1 MLIIAL
7 PQKAQTNGPN
17 IYNYWLSPNGLSIS
31 LSGQASAQLLPKN
44 AGEVVA
50 VIPWQLVSWHSV
62 KIPAATH
69 LNAEKITALL
79 HGLLEDQLLDDV
91 QSVHFILPIKM
102 RELIQA
108 GREVLVGACSKD
120 WLRQATQALQE
131 LGVNVQRIVCELSPL
146 ASADVSS
153 PFADPSQSERTTVD
167 GQTSTAVL
175 HVIGPASSAAAT
187 VLCTQEGVTRLPS
200 STSDWSA
207 FKALGSPSLT
217 LLCEPQWVQ
226 STSETLGREPK
237 LHSVSQRMLAA
248 AQSNWDGATGE
259 WAQSKSLRFWRGLH
273 RQYIAFAHHSQWS
286 LARSALTLLI
296 LVNILGLNAWSW
308 MQSSSVREREAAL
321 SRLLKE
327 TFPSIGLI
335 VDPSLQMQ
343 REMRRLRHSRGQSA
357 AGDLEAMLGAI
368 STHLPANY
376 KLQSFSYSANELRLN
391 AVSKDLISPQS
402 QIALEKLGYTVR
414 GENTTLGGQTVAV
427 LVMTFVDAASSK

>member
-17 IYNYWLSPNGLSIS
+17 TYNYWLSPNGLSIS
-31 LSGQASAQLLPKN
+31 MSGQSSAQLLPKN

-62 KIPAATH
+62 KIPAATN
-69 LNAEKITALL
+69 LNAEKVTALL
-79 HGLLEDQLLDDV
+79 SGLLEDELLDDV
-91 QSVHFILPIKM
+91 QSVHFILPNKV
-102 RELIQA
+102 REHIQS
-108 GREVLVGACSKD
+108 GREVVVGACSKD

-146 ASADVSS
+146 ASPEVATLALERSK
-153 PFADPSQSERTTVD
+153 SERAAED
-167 GQTSTAVL
+167 GQIPTAVL
-175 HVIGPASSAAAT
+175 HVIGPASSTAAA
-187 VLCTQEGVTRLPS
+187 VLCTQEGVTKLPA

-207 FKALGSPSLT
+207 FKALGSPSLAI
-217 LLCEPQWVQ
+217 LCEPQWVQ
-226 STSETLGREPK
+226 STTETLGREPK
-237 LHSVSQRMLAA
+237 LHSVSQRMLEA
-248 AQSNWDGATGE
+248 AQSDWDGATGE

-273 RQYIAFAHHSQWS
+273 RIYIAFAHHRQWS
-286 LARSALTLLI
+286 LARNALVLLVLI
-296 LVNILGLNAWSW
+296 NLLGLNVWGW

-343 REMRRLRHSRGQSA
+343 REMQRLRHSRGQSA

-368 STHLPANY
+368 SKHLPPNY

-391 AVSKDLISPQS
+391 AVSKDLLTPQS
-402 QIALEKLGYTVR
+402 LSALQKLGYTIR
-414 GENTTLGGQTVAV
+414 SENAALGGQTVSV
-427 LVMTFVDAASSK
+427 LVMTYVDAASSK